1 MACLNPRTSPPSRLT
16 RRRVSV
22 VVARGTQRNPRSGL
36 FPENIREL
44 RMAWGPPDGWREALA
59 CGTWARPFSNRGLFL
74 DFDLSIRDPSR
85 EPFGRR
91 TLFGSSVK
99 EVQESRPAGW
109 KGYSGQGL
117 LRSHSE
123 TLGSLVQ
130 HLWPLE
136 FSETRHDELTDGRT
150 ETLC

>member
-1 MACLNPRTSPPSRLT
+1 
-16 RRRVSV
+16 
-22 VVARGTQRNPRSGL
+22 
-36 FPENIREL
+36 
-44 RMAWGPPDGWREALA
+44 MAWGPPDGWREALA

-74 DFDLSIRDPSR
+74 DFDLSIPDPSR